1 MGVKKSIWINI
12 YKKEL
17 ALNWFLLVTL
27 LVQWS
32 CKLNEATKVLAKD
45 WAPRSSPRGASG
57 DWQTAAQRPSTAIS
71 SLRSPQTCLIIPSRT
86 PLECDTALVLHRT
99 RRSWERLSIALVSM
113 SFWRSP
119 IAHEHPH
126 VSGWACKPQCRAT
139 RAISM
144 RSERVGVNMTWENS
158 G

>member
-1 MGVKKSIWINI
+1 MAYLQSLHIKMGRKKSIWINI

-32 CKLNEATKVLAKD
+32 CKLNEAAKVLAKD

-99 RRSWERLSIALVSM
+99 RCSWERLSIALYQWA
-113 SFWRSP
+113 FEGARSLTNTHTS
-119 IAHEHPH
+119 A
-126 VSGWACKPQCRAT
+126 V
-139 RAISM
+139 
-144 RSERVGVNMTWENS
+144 ERVSRNVVLRGRSACVQS